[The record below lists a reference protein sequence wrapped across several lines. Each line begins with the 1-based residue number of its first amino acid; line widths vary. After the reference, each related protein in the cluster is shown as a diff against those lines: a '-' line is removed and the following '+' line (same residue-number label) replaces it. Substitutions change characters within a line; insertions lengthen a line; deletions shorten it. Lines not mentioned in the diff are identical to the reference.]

1 MIMIMQR
8 LLQRRGSMNLL
19 GPGRSKGVSNH
30 SASGSSPNQ
39 ALSLARMAGSGP
51 VPGANGDQAG
61 GLSCSGARLGCSG
74 SDLGRTPAPTDPPT
88 QSSGETRPM
97 DFMGRFDSVD
107 RQETDTGR
115 PWTGRA
121 PAHRSGGAAH
131 STVRWIPGS
140 QTLQGW
146 SCIYHTSTPC
156 AHDPVGTYS

>member
-121 PAHRSGGAAH
+121 PAHRSGGVPIARCVGFRDPRH
-131 STVRWIPGS
+131 SRAGVAFIIHLLHVLMT
-140 QTLQGW
+140 Q
-146 SCIYHTSTPC
+146 
-156 AHDPVGTYS
+156 